1 MGAIRKLIF
10 FFFLFASSLSFV
22 EAKSA
27 SSSNRTQAVRNIMNF
42 VWKDLSLCN
51 LDSMIQI
58 LLYQDGVTFSQLKD
72 FWEKSTLCNPALASK
87 LKDKYEMA
95 AYSLKMHLI
104 NELKRAMKK
113 VESKKPS
120 QLREMI
126 HNTAFQR
133 HVIGLT
139 QSAYNRILKEKPST
153 FVGYISEDEIV
164 AYIDQHDSSI
174 SKNRMLRIA
183 EFNVHR
189 SAGGHTPDGNKW
201 MSAAYGSV
209 VKLGSSNIGL
219 VNRVTWGFEGDP
231 RFEPGHAS
239 DSIHGTFECG
249 FATLGSDKIG
259 IELLGI
265 QAVSNNGRPEQL
277 VSLSINWTPLADE
290 DLEISLSA
298 WMEVFQ
304 HQPQGSGDP
313 EEEAP
318 EKEPANWF
326 VSLSASYSI
335 SGINMFEPIVN
346 FVKRKR
352 AMRQMLSASDSLKE
366 LEATPQKANTNQKA
380 SSSVVV
386 QKSNT
391 TAVKAEAKPT
401 KKWYQF
407 WKNFKPYTKN

>member
-1 MGAIRKLIF
+1 
-10 FFFLFASSLSFV
+10 
-22 EAKSA
+22 
-27 SSSNRTQAVRNIMNF
+27 MNF

-58 LLYQDGVTFSQLKD
+58 LLYHDGVTFSHLKE
-72 FWEKSTLCNPALASK
+72 FWKKSSLCNPTLEAKIKSRIESASS
-87 LKDKYEMA
+87 
-95 AYSLKMHLI
+95 SLKIHLI
-104 NELKRAMKK
+104 RELKRAMQR

-120 QLREMI
+120 QLREII
-126 HNTAFQR
+126 HNVAFQR

-139 QSAYNRILKEKPST
+139 QNAYIRILKERPTT
-153 FVGYISEDEIV
+153 FVGYISEDEILS
-164 AYIDQHDSSI
+164 YIDQQDSSI
-174 SKNRMLRIA
+174 SKNRLLQIV

-231 RFEPGHAS
+231 RFEPGHSS

-249 FATLGSDKIG
+249 FATLGSDKFG

-265 QAVSNNGRPEQL
+265 QAISNSGRPEQL
-277 VSLSINWTPLADE
+277 VSLSINWTPLEDE

-326 VSLSASYSI
+326 VSLSASYKI
-335 SGINMFEPIVN
+335 SGINPFEPLVN
-346 FVKRKR
+346 LVKRKR
-352 AMRQMLSASDSLKE
+352 AERKILSAADSLKE
-366 LEATPQKANTNQKA
+366 LEAKPQGQSSSNAGVLNQKTVQSKNLVPQKTNANPQ
-380 SSSVVV
+380 
-386 QKSNT
+386 
-391 TAVKAEAKPT
+391 
-401 KKWYQF
+401 KKWFQF
-407 WKNFKPYTKN
+407 WKKK